1 MTFLTLEEEL
11 IYFETKQKIHEQL
24 EAEVKKKG
32 YMLIEPSFFEDYDT
46 FTTMN
51 PRLKKETMVKM
62 ISQEGQVLVLRP
74 DVTTAIMKQVLS
86 KWDQHELK
94 LYYLSTR
101 FKMNSLNQIEEQ
113 KQFGIEYLGNE
124 SKEAVEEVLLQ
135 GYQVFE
141 NLKIRYVMELSDS
154 RWINTLIKAM
164 TSDLDLQKTMKNWI
178 DYKDRY
184 ALEKWLDQQP
194 SSVEKDILSRIFD
207 LQGTMNDIIHKLS
220 DLKLS
225 EPLMK
230 IIDEMKSIE
239 SRIHQEGYLNNTFV
253 DLSMMSAF
261 DYYEGIMFKGYLQ
274 SSMQPVLRG
283 GRYDPLTEQ
292 LGKRCPAIGFTLT
305 LKDLVKEVFQS

>member
-32 YMLIEPSFFEDYDT
+32 YMLIEPSFFQDYDT

-207 LQGTMNDIIHKLS
+207 LQGTMNDIIRKLS

-239 SRIHQEGYLNNTFV
+239 SRIHQEGYLNKTFV

-292 LGKRCPAIGFTLT
+292 LGKRCPAIGLTLT

>member
-1 MTFLTLEEEL
+1 MTFLTLEDEL
-11 IYFETKQKIHEQL
+11 VYFETKQKIHERL
-24 EAEVKKKG
+24 ESEVKKKG
-32 YMLIEPSFFEDYDT
+32 YMLIEPTFFEDYDT

-62 ISQEGQVLVLRP
+62 ISQEGKVLVLRP

-101 FKMNSLNQIEEQ
+101 FNINSRNQIEEQ

-124 SKEAVEEVLLQ
+124 SIEAVEEVLLQ

-141 NLKIRYVMELSDS
+141 NLNIRYMMELSDS
-154 RWINTLIKAM
+154 RWINTLIKAI
-164 TSDLDLQKTMKNWI
+164 TSDLDLQKMMKNWI
-178 DYKDRY
+178 DYKDRF
-184 ALEKWLDQQP
+184 ALEKWLNQQP

-207 LQGTMNDIIHKLS
+207 LQGTMKDIIQKLS

-225 EPLMK
+225 EILMN

-239 SRIHQEGYLNNTFV
+239 SRIDKEGYLNHTIV

-261 DYYEGIMFKGYLQ
+261 DYYDGIMFKGYLQ

-305 LKDLVKEVFQS
+305 LKDLVNEVFQS